1 MSKFIKNYK
10 NDWSIKHPKL
20 NISKDEIRNSVVN
33 LSKEFGYGYISGTL
47 TDWDFNGP
55 TIKVKIDNLNT
66 EEIYKDNFKKFAEK
80 LKKIYENISGK
91 QISHSI
97 SQITES
103 YEDYNVKRFTYSVP
117 IIILNFK

>member
-1 MSKFIKNYK
+1 MSKFIANYK
-10 NDWSIKHPKL
+10 NTWSIKNPKL

-33 LSKEFGYGYISGTL
+33 LCKEFGYSNLSGTL

-55 TIKVKIDNLNT
+55 TIKVKIDNLNV
-66 EEIYKDNFKKFAEK
+66 EEIYKENFKKFANK
-80 LKKIYENISGK
+80 LKNLYENISGK
-91 QISHSI
+91 QINHSI

-103 YEDYNVKRFTYSVP
+103 YEDYGVSRFYYQTP